1 MRNSVN
7 RRKFLQAATV
17 TAVASVG
24 AKTARAHSVS
34 FRRPDS
40 LYHGD
45 DWETLN
51 PGYWS
56 IRDNA
61 LRRRIHNFGDRAR
74 NTGFPYHYETHGDR
88 LGSHTMPVDYDPT
101 LPPGLIWH
109 RPWRLA
115 GNYKLEMT
123 GRVHAPA
130 HGPSE
135 HDDPNWGMYQAGY
148 GLLGLAFGS
157 STLYESFGM
166 SGPDGKAAWI
176 AAWTDDG
183 TFGIREHGSDAVI
196 AIERVPR
203 PSAGDRF
210 RITVAVSG
218 DDADRGTVSASL
230 DIEGRGRVA
239 EIQVPEQEQGKTPPG
254 LRRDRGARPPGLRGR
269 RIHHRFRRKPSARPT
284 DQRVPRLLR
293 PGGHPAP
300 SRRRLA
306 RAIHCP
312 VPP

>member
-1 MRNSVN
+1 MNSSMN

-17 TAVASVG
+17 TAVASVA

-56 IRDNA
+56 IRRNA
-61 LRRRIHNFGDRAR
+61 LRRRTHNYGDRAR
-74 NTGFPYHYETHGDR
+74 NTGFPYHYETHGER
-88 LGSHTMPVDYDPT
+88 LGSDTMPVDYDPT

-109 RPWRLA
+109 RHWSLT

-135 HDDPNWGMYQAGY
+135 QDDPNWRMYQKGY

-157 STLYESFGM
+157 ASLYESFGM

-210 RITVAVSG
+210 RIVVTISG
-218 DDADRGTVSASL
+218 DDAERGTVSASL
-230 DIEGRGRVA
+230 DVEGRGRMA
-239 EIQVPEQEQGKTPPG
+239 EIQVENRNRVKTPPG
-254 LRRDRGARPPGLRGR
+254 LRGDRRTRPPGLRDR
-269 RIHHRFRRKPSARPT
+269 RIHRRPRREQSRWTRGSTSAMSAMP
-284 DQRVPRLLR
+284 
-293 PGGHPAP
+293 
-300 SRRRLA
+300 
-306 RAIHCP
+306 
-312 VPP
+312 